1 MWQTLILLWIISCF
15 SARTVA
21 NELRIGMV
29 LWRGETPAEQG
40 FKDKLQEYGYRLSL
54 KKFNAKQNRQA
65 ISFFIRSELSQW
77 SHQLD
82 YVYTYGTTVSTLIK
96 EFGNLPQPQL
106 FAVVTDPVQA
116 QLVANLDQPQTLNI
130 IGSTNQVSTQLQI
143 SQAKQI
149 LSFNKIAF
157 LYNPRENNSEHLL
170 ERLRHIQSKFN
181 LEVFSYRINP
191 ESSNFKQH
199 LFKVM
204 SQITK
209 DKINTVYL
217 PSDSFLISQRAA
229 LIEAINAFKMLSVA
243 AVDIFV
249 KDGAL
254 LGTTAIY
261 YELGEQLAQR
271 VHQHQQGVAI
281 SKLSVVRPGQGQLL
295 INRSAWQRF
304 SLTLPDSLTNK
315 VQWVGDQ

>member
-1 MWQTLILLWIISCF
+1 MI
-15 SARTVA
+15 
-21 NELRIGMV
+21 

-40 FKDKLQEYGYRLSL
+40 FKDKLEEHGYQLLL
-54 KKFNAKQNRQA
+54 KQFNAKQNRQA
-65 ISFFIRSELSQW
+65 LSFFIRTELLSW

-96 EFGNLPQPQL
+96 EFGNLQQPQL
-106 FAVVTDPVQA
+106 FVVVTDPVQA
-116 QLVANLDQPQTLNI
+116 KLVSNLDQPKAIDLF
-130 IGSTNQVSTQLQI
+130 GSTNQVPTPLQI

-149 LSFNKIAF
+149 LHFNKIAF

-170 ERLRHIQSKFN
+170 ERLRQIQQELNF
-181 LEVFSYRINP
+181 EVFSYRINP

-199 LFKVM
+199 LYRVM

-209 DKINTVYL
+209 DQVNTVFL

-229 LIEAINAFKMLSVA
+229 LIETINAFEMQSVA

-249 KDGAL
+249 SDGAL

-261 YELGEQLAQR
+261 YELGEQLANH
-271 VHQHQQGVAI
+271 VHQHQQGTAI
-281 SKLSVVRPGQGQLL
+281 SKLNVVRPGQGQLL

-304 SLTLPDSLTNK
+304 SLTLPDDLKSK
-315 VQWVGDQ
+315 VKWIGTQ